1 MFEFSTLRLLKLG
14 KARRCT
20 AYGRDAALVA
30 LTSRNVPTWE
40 LAHSSRT
47 RAIGRVDTKLKL
59 GHATRSFA
67 IRFDKRTWSAAG
79 TVESVSTT
87 NWRFDADGSAKGDRS
102 VASGPVCECLTQN
115 QSFTCTD
122 TPDGSYNLAGP
133 SQLVRGRYS
142 IRPLQ

>member
-20 AYGRDAALVA
+20 DYGRDAALVA
-30 LTSRNVPTWE
+30 LTSRNVPTRE

-67 IRFDKRTWSAAG
+67 IPFDKRTWSAAG

-87 NWRFDADGSAKGDRS
+87 NWRFDADGSSKGDRS
-102 VASGPVCECLTQN
+102 VTSGPLIH
-115 QSFTCTD
+115 FH
-122 TPDGSYNLAGP
+122 G
-133 SQLVRGRYS
+133 
-142 IRPLQ
+142 